1 MSKNHKEKNK
11 RENFSYEEKIKIM
24 YRYLQDNNAFET
36 GIRARTKF
44 EGYPIG
50 QWQAN
55 MRKEYYKGNLK
66 LDKALEENFIE
77 LGILRKEK
85 ERETADRLTWDE
97 KYIIMEEYLKSGNKI
112 IGTTVYK
119 GYQIG
124 QWQATIRYLSY
135 KGNLTTVSP
144 ELKKKLFESGILKK
158 EKGRVLS
165 PGTKKMSYDK
175 KFEIMYQYLESKD
188 FEEEIHQKTTFKG
201 HDIGVWQDN
210 LRQTYRKG
218 RDLEIDTELMNKLFN
233 YGILREEDKIKRKS
247 RISQEEEKTIYAPLG
262 GEYEIEQLVEI
273 LLRKQEERKALDA
286 EIAQLQ
292 EKIEAKNKNILEI

>member
-1 MSKNHKEKNK
+1 
-11 RENFSYEEKIKIM
+11 
-24 YRYLQDNNAFET
+24 
-36 GIRARTKF
+36 
-44 EGYPIG
+44 
-50 QWQAN
+50 
-55 MRKEYYKGNLK
+55 
-66 LDKALEENFIE
+66 
-77 LGILRKEK
+77 
-85 ERETADRLTWDE
+85 
-97 KYIIMEEYLKSGNKI
+97 
-112 IGTTVYK
+112 
-119 GYQIG
+119 
-124 QWQATIRYLSY
+124 
-135 KGNLTTVSP
+135 
-144 ELKKKLFESGILKK
+144 
-158 EKGRVLS
+158 
-165 PGTKKMSYDK
+165 MSYDK